1 MATSDGNRLDYRTG
15 NGSIQ
20 AEIQKYSADGQ
31 VRIYEQAPP
40 VVYNES
46 RVVSSIPDS
55 APSTVAGTNWISWR
69 GYMSLVGYVELT
81 GGNHVDVTLWVPDRE
96 NNALVKV
103 ATASNVTDGEEFSF
117 DGLVRG
123 RDVYLQISAQSGG
136 VTAVTLRFAR
146 Q

>member
-15 NGSIQ
+15 NGSTQ
-20 AEIQKYSADGQ
+20 ADIQKYSADGQ
-31 VRIYEQAPP
+31 VRTYEQTAP

-46 RVVSSIPDS
+46 RVVSSIPDA
-55 APSTVAGTNWISWR
+55 APSTVASTEWISWR
-69 GYMSLVGYVELT
+69 GYMSLLGYPVLT
-81 GGNHVDVTLWVPDRE
+81 GGSHVDITLWVPDRE

-136 VTAVTLRFAR
+136 VTAATLRIAR